1 MAREIYVPINY
12 YSSRALMRLFD
23 KCYKM
28 GVEDAIAIGNEM
40 QCVEFCDKMYRAEC
54 FGRIVYDY
62 EYSWREWKYRL
73 SQIIYEDVMYRHQG
87 LKYFECITTYGSY
100 LACVMPI
107 AMDFYMKGLKDYAEY
122 PNSDN
127 WVKFNSQS
135 FMIWGK
141 TIRKSKM
148 DEFLRFL
155 TGFCFDRIRIDQAAI
170 EFKAER
176 LAQKREEG
184 TMDGVGR
191 KKKGVAFEFLPTGLT
206 RTSYE
211 NFQREI
217 WRHTRVKEY
226 APRRKLV

>member
-1 MAREIYVPINY
+1 
-12 YSSRALMRLFD
+12 
-23 KCYKM
+23 
-28 GVEDAIAIGNEM
+28 
-40 QCVEFCDKMYRAEC
+40 
-54 FGRIVYDY
+54 
-62 EYSWREWKYRL
+62 
-73 SQIIYEDVMYRHQG
+73 
-87 LKYFECITTYGSY
+87 
-100 LACVMPI
+100 MPI

-135 FMIWGK
+135 FMVWGK

-191 KKKGVAFEFLPTGLT
+191 KKKGVAFEFIPTGLT